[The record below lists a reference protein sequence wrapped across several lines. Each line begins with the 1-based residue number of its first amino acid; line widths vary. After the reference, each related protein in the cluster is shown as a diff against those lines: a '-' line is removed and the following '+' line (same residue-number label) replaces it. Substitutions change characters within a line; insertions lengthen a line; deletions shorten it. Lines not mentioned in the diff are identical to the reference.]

1 MARTVLSA
9 QARGLPSTAQPTERR
24 YERVLYF
31 NSCTKFNWVQ
41 KKSPIWYYTI
51 HQGETF
57 FFLLL
62 FLVSFSFIWNQKN
75 LQELQHSHFFKC
87 SLASVACFY
96 MLVVL
101 KHVSD
106 QGPDRR
112 NDFLIRSRH
121 YLWIPFTYIRVP
133 TTSHPGSEKQPE
145 PACGDRVV
153 YDNLL
158 QFQVLRVEPCRSYS
172 LVILTTFPLGL
183 WGDAYIEGATVCG
196 FSLGNADKMLM
207 DLA

>member
-24 YERVLYF
+24 YERVLYL

-41 KKSPIWYYTI
+41 KKSPIWYSTI

-133 TTSHPGSEKQPE
+133 TTSHKLPPREWK
-145 PACGDRVV
+145 
-153 YDNLL
+153 
-158 QFQVLRVEPCRSYS
+158 
-172 LVILTTFPLGL
+172 TTRTSL
-183 WGDAYIEGATVCG
+183 WGSCC
-196 FSLGNADKMLM
+196 LR
-207 DLA
+207 

>member
-24 YERVLYF
+24 YERVLYL

-145 PACGDRVV
+145 PACRDRVV

-183 WGDAYIEGATVCG
+183 G
-196 FSLGNADKMLM
+196 LGRRLHRRCYGLWILSGKRW
-207 DLA
+207 